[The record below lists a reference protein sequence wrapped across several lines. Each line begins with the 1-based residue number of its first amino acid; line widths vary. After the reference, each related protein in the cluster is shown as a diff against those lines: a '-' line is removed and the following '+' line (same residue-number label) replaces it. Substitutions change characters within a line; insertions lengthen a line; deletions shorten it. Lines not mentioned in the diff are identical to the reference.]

1 MTTQEFLNNGI
12 RPITDWDKFWNNL
25 HSQLYKPVHFHIN
38 SNGDEPIVYKT
49 LPSSVKT
56 LPSSV
61 KTLPSSVKTLPSSVK
76 TLPSSVK
83 TLPSSVKTLPS
94 SVKTLPSS
102 LKTLPSSVKT
112 LPSSVKTTIY
122 KPSRLKIV
130 LRQVKKDIRNMI
142 NIGEHGGKISNYHIK
157 ILEDLEQ
164 KLLANKIY
172 TELIDS

>member
-76 TLPSSVK
+76 T
-83 TLPSSVKTLPS
+83 
-94 SVKTLPSS
+94 
-102 LKTLPSSVKT
+102 
-112 LPSSVKTTIY
+112 TIY